1 MTTKLHKIWLK
12 LWRNRRHNRLWVVLG
27 NRLFLRVPVRFRRF
41 APPGYSP
48 GEGEVPN
55 QRVYRSI
62 VGLFSARTGPGQWG
76 VTAPHQGMFG
86 NSVAGLIPKM
96 AMATEL
102 GYRKVF
108 VLGVG
113 PFVDPRLF
121 DAGGEH
127 RLDDGF
133 TIAVHESASQ
143 AGASG
148 LVGLVHALGSVPVS
162 PKSSLLAWSRLSSV
176 LIGDWEVSKIPAH
189 KLVIH
194 LRGGEVYG
202 GKREQP
208 NHGQP
213 PLSYYTAVIKA
224 QRCKEVLIVHQAG
237 IPFLEELLDW
247 CSQNK
252 ISAQTQSG
260 DLREDLG
267 MLLGATVLAAGRGS
281 FVPAIAGLA
290 PFLEKVY
297 FFESGFGLGV
307 PRPSLQIVRVEDIS
321 QRYVKEV
328 LSNNWQRKK
337 SQIETM
343 IDYPESEIRILDD
356 ELGK

>member
-1 MTTKLHKIWLK
+1 M
-12 LWRNRRHNRLWVVLG
+12 
-27 NRLFLRVPVRFRRF
+27 
-41 APPGYSP
+41 
-48 GEGEVPN
+48 
-55 QRVYRSI
+55 
-62 VGLFSARTGPGQWG
+62 
-76 VTAPHQGMFG
+76 TAPHQGMFG
-86 NSVAGLIPKM
+86 NSVAGLIPKI
-96 AMATEL
+96 AMATEF

-113 PFVDPRLF
+113 PFLDPRLF
-121 DAGGEH
+121 DAEGEH
-127 RLDDGF
+127 QPDDGF

-143 AGASG
+143 ADGSG
-148 LVGLVHALGSVPVS
+148 LMGLVHSLGTVPVS

-176 LIGDWEVSKIPAH
+176 LIGDWKVSRIPAH
-189 KLVIH
+189 TLVIH

-202 GKREQP
+202 GQREQP

-224 QRCKEVLIVHQAG
+224 QRCKEVLIVHQSG

-252 ISAQTQSG
+252 IIAHTQSG
-260 DLREDLG
+260 GLREDLE

-297 FFESGFGLGV
+297 YFETGFGLGV

-321 QRYVKEV
+321 QKYVKEV
-328 LSNNWQRKK
+328 LSHNWQRKK
-337 SQIETM
+337 SQLEM
-343 IDYPESEIRILDD
+343 MVHYPESEIRIRDVK
-356 ELGK
+356 LGK